1 MGQRP
6 LGIALQEL
14 SFFLPWPTAITL
26 ALYFNID
33 FSMFDT
39 TLESPMYTN
48 LGSEGSVRNEVQDS
62 WKGRSGAASTQEEL
76 ESILGL
82 THKAHVL
89 LERMRIGII
98 FMQNSELPKFYI
110 ANIAGLTHGST

>member
-1 MGQRP
+1 VGQRP

-48 LGSEGSVRNEVQDS
+48 LGSEGSVRNGVQDS
-62 WKGRSGAASTQEEL
+62 WKRKIWSCKHSGGA
-76 ESILGL
+76 GV
-82 THKAHVL
+82 HF
-89 LERMRIGII
+89 G
-98 FMQNSELPKFYI
+98 FNS
-110 ANIAGLTHGST
+110 